1 MLVIPPPPHC
11 PPPSAR
17 SHLLPPLVPM
27 QVQMLQGWGLAEA
40 GSEQL
45 EAAAHEEADG
55 YLTAS
60 ELLGESVFSTGSRAA
75 EAAAAYAAQQA
86 EAFAAE
92 AEAEAGVGEEAVAE
106 VPLHDDPAT
115 PPNTGAAASSSG
127 EEDWTVVAEGE
138 DEETQAAGAAER
150 DHGAEPSLAS

>member
-1 MLVIPPPPHC
+1 
-11 PPPSAR
+11 
-17 SHLLPPLVPM
+17 M

-45 EAAAHEEADG
+45 EAAVHKEADG

-86 EAFAAE
+86 EAFA